1 MKRLAIPLVM
11 SFAAVSAYAEAVV
24 PEGSDPEAFRIAT
37 EQLACGDAGIVSAVF
52 DDMGAIAVDCD
63 DDVTGFVPLLG
74 GLAPAL
80 GGVAAVAALAGAGGG
95 GGAPSDTQ

>member
-1 MKRLAIPLVM
+1 MKRWAIPMLM
-11 SFAAVSAYAEAVV
+11 SVAAVSASAQAVV

-37 EQLACGDAGIVSAVF
+37 EQVACGDLGILSAVYN
-52 DDMGAIAVDCD
+52 DAGEIAVDCD